1 MIIMNSILLSIDQS
15 NILNLKDVA
24 VKAENEKYDTKKKI
38 KSWRDSCYICCQR
51 IIIGWSTNKYT
62 KKYYYEYFEDY
73 EVNTLHFSFNITCF
87 CYNLFPTFKFYLTL

>member
-38 KSWRDSCYICCQR
+38 KS
-51 IIIGWSTNKYT
+51 
-62 KKYYYEYFEDY
+62 
-73 EVNTLHFSFNITCF
+73 
-87 CYNLFPTFKFYLTL
+87 